1 MSSIGINR
9 KREPQIIFPAQIS
22 EQKYIGELKGYYV
35 ENTNTYNVL
44 PFDSEADIKKNKI
57 YSLGFILPVSPFK
70 FLDKEIASR
79 IKYLKSEEFTPNE
92 ISEKIRQAMQNPTIN
107 TESFFGKLTS
117 NVDLKNDDTDL
128 EAIREAFAKQQRVG
142 KSIELNSSGN
152 VITNSIEPDS
162 SSDAMWWDGFAKE
175 VSDLWENCSSTLDN
189 ETDRDDNL
197 VKKTRTKLETELKFG
212 LMKLWVKTIFVNGLC
227 RRRVHIDPTPS
238 TTLLAENEIVGYWE
252 DDELHFIQLG
262 SRRECKQDK
271 YSLKL
276 DVFSRN
282 TGILESDIMLE
293 KGAMFIGCGSVGSL
307 FALELAK
314 AGVGRFLLIDNDIF
328 GYHNICRHQCG
339 IYDVGRFKTDALAER
354 ILQVNPYAKIVT
366 QNRMIQDVPVNELV
380 EFCDRNTIVIGG
392 ADNREGDL
400 YANNL
405 AQEIEMPFMSIGCWE
420 RAFAGEIF
428 YCLPKNMPNYQDFME
443 VSGLLSA
450 RVNQN
455 RRFYTTEDDLKKV
468 TFEPGIS
475 ADINFVT
482 IIAVK
487 MALDILNIGNENYT
501 QRLLPYLTQYTL
513 VCNTNNKQIGGE
525 TAEIFSY
532 PLQITTSIRV
542 PYSKK

>member
-1 MSSIGINR
+1 LDR
-9 KREPQIIFPAQIS
+9 
-22 EQKYIGELKGYYV
+22 KYIGELKGYYV
-35 ENTNTYNVL
+35 EETNSYNIL
-44 PFDSEADIKKNKI
+44 PFDSAANINHNKI
-57 YSLGFILPVSPFK
+57 YPVGFILPVNPFHFVDK
-70 FLDKEIASR
+70 DIASEIQYIKLEETTPDEIVKKMQEAMKNSNDEKSAKYFDADEYYREESNFIKEILPQ
-79 IKYLKSEEFTPNE
+79 INDNLEHNKYGVLK
-92 ISEKIRQAMQNPTIN
+92 IDDDVAN
-107 TESFFGKLTS
+107 TAENTRLIIG
-117 NVDLKNDDTDL
+117 
-128 EAIREAFAKQQRVG
+128 
-142 KSIELNSSGN
+142 ELNRTLYCGIAEHWMKD
-152 VITNSIEPDS
+152 VFVQVLYRQPDKRKILTGCNSRDY
-162 SSDAMWWDGFAKE
+162 DA
-175 VSDLWENCSSTLDN
+175 
-189 ETDRDDNL
+189 
-197 VKKTRTKLETELKFG
+197 
-212 LMKLWVKTIFVNGLC
+212 
-227 RRRVHIDPTPS
+227 
-238 TTLLAENEIVGYWE
+238 IVGYWE
-252 DDELHFIQLG
+252 KEELHFVQLKN
-262 SRRECKQDK
+262 RKECKQDK

-293 KGAMFIGCGSVGSL
+293 KGAMFIGCGSVGSF

-339 IYDVGRFKTDALAER
+339 IYDVGRYKTDALAER
-354 ILQVNPYAKIVT
+354 ILQVNPYAKVVT
-366 QNRMIQDVPVNELV
+366 KNMIIQDVPVAELV
-380 EFCDRNTIVIGG
+380 EFCDKNTIVIGG

-405 AQEIEMPFMSIGCWE
+405 AQQIEMPFMSIGCWE

-428 YCLPKNMPNYQDFME
+428 YCLPKDMPNYLDFMK

-501 QRLLPYLTQYTL
+501 QKLLPHLTQYTL

-532 PLQITTSIRV
+532 PLQVSTSIIV
-542 PYSKK
+542 SYSEK

>member
-1 MSSIGINR
+1 MSNIIINK
-9 KREPQIIFPAQIS
+9 KREPQIIFPTQIL
-22 EQKYIGELKGYYV
+22 EEKYVGELKGYYV
-35 ENTNTYNVL
+35 EKTNTYNVL
-44 PFDSEADIKKNKI
+44 PFDKDASINERKM
-57 YSLGFILPVSPFK
+57 YSIGFIMPINPFDYV
-70 FLDKEIASR
+70 DKEIASQ
-79 IKYLKSEEFTPNE
+79 IKYLRSEESIPDEIVSKIHQALLTQTDEEGLKYFDGEEYFTEVDNFCENIFPVLDSHRMTLDTNNVVE
-92 ISEKIRQAMQNPTIN
+92 DATKRIR
-107 TESFFGKLTS
+107 
-117 NVDLKNDDTDL
+117 
-128 EAIREAFAKQQRVG
+128 
-142 KSIELNSSGN
+142 IELNTDLLYSDIKSWIKYIFVKGLYLHPGSRN
-152 VITNSIEPDS
+152 HILFRPILGLDFRSDTLNERNSI
-162 SSDAMWWDGFAKE
+162 
-175 VSDLWENCSSTLDN
+175 
-189 ETDRDDNL
+189 
-197 VKKTRTKLETELKFG
+197 
-212 LMKLWVKTIFVNGLC
+212 I
-227 RRRVHIDPTPS
+227 
-238 TTLLAENEIVGYWE
+238 GYWE
-252 DDELHFIQLG
+252 NDELHFIQLC
-262 SRRECKQDK
+262 SRRECKQDI

-282 TGILESDIMLE
+282 TSILESDIMLE

-339 IYDVGRFKTDALAER
+339 IYDVGRYKTDALAER

-366 QNRMIQDVPVNELV
+366 KNMMIQDVPVGELV
-380 EFCDRNTIVIGG
+380 KFCDKNTIVVGG

-405 AQEIEMPFMSIGCWE
+405 AQQIEMPFMSIGCWE

-428 YCLPKNMPNYQDFME
+428 YCLPQNMPNYLDFME

-532 PLQITTSIRV
+532 PLQVTTSIIV
-542 PYSKK
+542 PYSSKK

>member
-1 MSSIGINR
+1 MSSMKLNR
-9 KREPQIIFPAQIS
+9 EREPQITFPVQIL
-22 EQKYIGELKGYYV
+22 EKKYVGELKGYYV
-35 ENTNTYNVL
+35 ENTNSYNVL
-44 PFDSEADIKKNKI
+44 PFDDAANINENKI
-57 YSLGFILPVSPFK
+57 YSIGFILPVNPFN
-70 FLDKEIASR
+70 FVDKEIASQ
-79 IKYLKSEEFTPNE
+79 IQYLKSEESSPDE
-92 ISEKIRQAMQNPTIN
+92 IVRKMQQALQNPN
-107 TESFFGKLTS
+107 NDKSFKYLKGKTAAQ
-117 NVDLKNDDTDL
+117 
-128 EAIREAFAKQQRVG
+128 AIREQIALDLKYG
-142 KSIELNSSGN
+142 GEKPIELDNLGN
-152 VITNSIEPDS
+152 VIVDDEFTKETSNFIIKFS
-162 SSDAMWWDGFAKE
+162 SEVISKISLNNYAFH
-175 VSDLWENCSSTLDN
+175 VSDNDKLCPPPYDKDKLYWDN
-189 ETDRDDNL
+189 AKKWIKNTFLIRLYLQSDDIRNFDKVCL
-197 VKKTRTKLETELKFG
+197 NANT
-212 LMKLWVKTIFVNGLC
+212 
-227 RRRVHIDPTPS
+227 
-238 TTLLAENEIVGYWE
+238 IVGYWE
-252 DDELHFIQLG
+252 NDELHFVQL
-262 SRRECKQDK
+262 RTRQECKQDK

-339 IYDVGRFKTDALAER
+339 IYDVGRYKTESLAER

-366 QNRMIQDVPVNELV
+366 KNMTVQDVPIAELV
-380 EFCDRNTIVIGG
+380 EFCDKNTIVIGG

-405 AQEIEMPFMSIGCWE
+405 AQQIEMPFMSIGCWE

-428 YCLPKNMPNYQDFME
+428 YCLPKGMPNYQDFVE
-443 VSGLLSA
+443 VTGTLSG
-450 RVNQN
+450 RVTQN
-455 RRFYTTEDDLKKV
+455 RRFYTTEEDLKKA

-475 ADINFVT
+475 ADINYVT

-487 MALDILNIGNENYT
+487 MALDILNIDNEKYT

-513 VCNTNNKQIGGE
+513 VCNTNNTQIGGE

-532 PLQITTSIRV
+532 PLQVTTSIVV